1 MGVFELIG
9 AALERVGEALERL
22 GAALCCTRG
31 EDDWRAVRPCARR
44 QQSWAQRAAAVRR
57 KYAVKLRGRDDG

>member
-22 GAALCCTRG
+22 GAALCGTRG
-31 EDDWRAVRPCARR
+31 EDDCRSARPCERH

-57 KYAVKLRGRDDG
+57 KYAVKLLGRDDG